1 MSKKK
6 FNITND
12 NIEWARYTWNP
23 VTGCKFGCKYCYARD
38 IAMRFTG
45 HFNPTF
51 HPERLDAPVNT
62 KCKQEG
68 FPNNVFVCSMADLF
82 GAWVPDK
89 WIEKVLQVV
98 RGNPQWNFLFLTK
111 NPKRYLEFEFSK
123 NSWLGATADTQT
135 RATDA
140 LGVFG
145 DFKLENHIKFL
156 SCEPLQEEID
166 IDTWHFTDYPELNK
180 INVLDARIDWLI
192 IGGQSKSTG
201 APAFQPDWEWVLK
214 LLVTA
219 NRANVPVYF
228 KPNLTVRPKEIPIRN

>member
-1 MSKKK
+1 MSKSK

-23 VTGCKFGCKYCYARD
+23 VTGCEFGCKYCYARD

-45 HFNPTF
+45 HFNPEF
-51 HPERLDAPVNT
+51 HEERLEAPVNT
-62 KCKQEG
+62 KCKPG

-111 NPKRYLEFEFSK
+111 NPKRYLEFKFSK
-123 NSWLGATADTQT
+123 NCWLGATADTQA
-135 RATDA
+135 RATEA
-140 LGVFG
+140 LAVFG
-145 DFKLENHIKFL
+145 DLQTNVKFL
-156 SCEPLQEEID
+156 SCEPLREEINLD
-166 IDTWHFTDYPELNK
+166 VWRTDNYP
-180 INVLDARIDWLI
+180 NVYHTHITGNLIDWLI

-201 APAFQPDWEWVLK
+201 APAFQPEWAWVLN
-214 LLVTA
+214 LLLSA
-219 NRANVPVYF
+219 ERAHIPVYF
-228 KPNLTVRPKEIPIRN
+228 KPNLTVRPKEMPDAR